1 MRDGFFV
8 FEIAA
13 GVVEVDED
21 EKTPKTHLF
30 FFFLNLMKK
39 KTSERRRLPL
49 DPPHHL
55 PPQLRSLLH
64 LHGWPPRDAGEP
76 WGARRGGAAEE
87 RWWWRWRRWWRQED
101 GVRGGEER
109 EREREKRERNIAF
122 LFIDSFPPILFKRN
136 SSCITSNPA
145 GSIPESSG
153 REGGRARER
162 EKRGRQKREA
172 ERRSKKQ
179 KKNKREESLFFFF
192 TRLGEYFSTFF
203 PSPLLASPLFFSP
216 TQRTASSIARLPA
229 MTTDCAQPST
239 TAAAQ
244 SCLAVLPERLP
255 FFSESSTASG
265 GSASASSPSPS
276 PAAVAAREQRRRLHL
291 YNADAESHLAF
302 KVRAIE

>member
-192 TRLGEYFSTFF
+192 YQTRRIFLNVLSFS
-203 PSPLLASPLFFSP
+203 
-216 TQRTASSIARLPA
+216 ASSIAALLLPHP
-229 MTTDCAQPST
+229 TDRELDRTPPSHDDGLRP
-239 TAAAQ
+239 A
-244 SCLAVLPERLP
+244 LDDRRGPVVPR
-255 FFSESSTASG
+255 
-265 GSASASSPSPS
+265 SAPGEAPLFQ
-276 PAAVAAREQRRRLHL
+276 RILDGQRRQRKCVI
-291 YNADAESHLAF
+291 ALALA
-302 KVRAIE
+302 RCCCRP

>member
-153 REGGRARER
+153 REGGRAEGWGSGGGGGGRQRNGQEQRWKESESEGREMR
-162 EKRGRQKREA
+162 EKKRE
-172 ERRSKKQ
+172 SK
-179 KKNKREESLFFFF
+179 E
-192 TRLGEYFSTFF
+192 
-203 PSPLLASPLFFSP
+203 
-216 TQRTASSIARLPA
+216 
-229 MTTDCAQPST
+229 
-239 TAAAQ
+239 
-244 SCLAVLPERLP
+244 
-255 FFSESSTASG
+255 
-265 GSASASSPSPS
+265 
-276 PAAVAAREQRRRLHL
+276 
-291 YNADAESHLAF
+291 
-302 KVRAIE
+302 